1 MTDPRSS
8 CEDGRRPS
16 AGVFVGLVSTSRLAL
31 LAILLTIP
39 WSARGEPEGEIAVV
53 VKGLRSFE
61 GKLLAQLFRSPAG
74 FPDDREYAC
83 QAVQLSLEAGSPR
96 VVFAG
101 LPFGE
106 YAVTVCHDENANVE
120 CDVNLLGIPK
130 EGVGISNDLRR
141 RLGPPRFD
149 DAKFLLDSPR
159 ERLEI
164 EIRY

>member
-1 MTDPRSS
+1 
-8 CEDGRRPS
+8 
-16 AGVFVGLVSTSRLAL
+16 VFVSLASTSRWAL

-39 WSARGEPEGEIAVV
+39 WSGRAEPEGEIAVV
-53 VKGLRSFE
+53 VKGLRNSE

-74 FPDDREYAC
+74 FPSGRKHAC
-83 QAVQLSLEAGSPR
+83 QAMQLSLEAGSPH

-106 YAVTVCHDENANVE
+106 YAVTLCHDENGNIE

-130 EGVGISNDLRR
+130 EGVGISNGVRR

-149 DAKFLLDSPR
+149 DAKFPVDSPR
-159 ERLEI
+159 KRIEI